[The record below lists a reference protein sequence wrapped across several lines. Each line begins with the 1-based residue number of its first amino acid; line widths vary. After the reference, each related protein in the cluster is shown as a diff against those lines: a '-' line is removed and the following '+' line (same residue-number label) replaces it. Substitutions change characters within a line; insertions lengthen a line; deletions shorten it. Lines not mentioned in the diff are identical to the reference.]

1 MMNIIHAHLKIK
13 PEKREEFL
21 EVVKPLVEGSQ
32 AEEGNIR
39 YELYELTTDINTFV
53 VLEEWKDMDAIKFH
67 NETSHYKD
75 WGKVSPT
82 YLAAPPVVSVF
93 EATKKN

>member
-1 MMNIIHAHLKIK
+1 MNIIHAHLKIK
-13 PEKREEFL
+13 PEKRDEFL
-21 EVVKPLVEGSQ
+21 KVVKPLVEGSQ

-39 YELYELTTDINTFV
+39 YELYESTTEPNTFV

-67 NETSHYKD
+67 NETSHFKE
-75 WGKVSPT
+75 WGRVSSD
-82 YLAAPPVVSVF
+82 YLASTPVVSVF

>member
-1 MMNIIHAHLKIK
+1 MNIIHAHLKIK
-13 PEKREEFL
+13 PEKRDEFL
-21 EVVKPLVEGSQ
+21 KVVKPLVEGSQ

-39 YELYELTTDINTFV
+39 YELYELKTEPNTFV

-67 NETSHYKD
+67 NETSHFKE
-75 WGKVSPT
+75 WGRVSSD
-82 YLAAPPVVSVF
+82 YLASTPVVSVF

>member
-1 MMNIIHAHLKIK
+1 MNIIHAHLKIK
-13 PEKREEFL
+13 PEKRDEFL
-21 EVVKPLVEGSQ
+21 QVVKPLVEGSQ

-39 YELYELTTDINTFV
+39 YDLYELTTEPNTFV

-67 NETSHYKD
+67 NETSHFKE
-75 WGKVSPT
+75 WGKMSSS
-82 YLAAPPVVSVF
+82 YLASTPEVSVF